1 MLKARALCTQK
12 MTCKKTDMNSP
23 MRPMQVEFKDPT
35 LPVPARIPQHAKFYE
50 HCEAMADAYL
60 ARQQGLKA

>member
-1 MLKARALCTQK
+1 
-12 MTCKKTDMNSP
+12 